1 MCGQYFWFL
10 LPLKPK
16 TLSLNCCKTLRAIA
30 HRGLLGEWMWVTPGS
45 KDRLVQSWF
54 FFCKN
59 WFFKYRMHSF
69 LIEMVFKILTY
80 STGNGR
86 ENDFLLKYLPISAFI
101 SKSSFETIS
110 KRVKC
115 KARSKKILD
124 QIRKN
129 KSGPGLLN
137 G

>member
-1 MCGQYFWFL
+1 
-10 LPLKPK
+10 
-16 TLSLNCCKTLRAIA
+16 
-30 HRGLLGEWMWVTPGS
+30 
-45 KDRLVQSWF
+45 
-54 FFCKN
+54 
-59 WFFKYRMHSF
+59 MHSF

-124 QIRKN
+124 QIRKKQVRSWSTKWLKLSSKLELDIN
-129 KSGPGLLN
+129 KQQKIDGHNLLLKKN
-137 G
+137 YWMGWGGGGGVGVKCGGGGD